1 MKKRVIELNVN
12 DDTHELLISPNR
24 TLLEILREDLGLTGT
39 KKGCDQGVCGTC
51 TVLIDGKP
59 VRSCLTLAVE
69 AQGKKITTIEG
80 LEVGGRITPLQ
91 EAFLS
96 EGAVQCGFCTPGM
109 ILTAKALLEEN
120 PTPTKEEILRAI
132 SGNLCRCTGYFKI
145 TKAITKMA
153 REPRPGEE
161 NERF

>member
-12 DDTHELLISPNR
+12 EETHEILISPNR

-39 KKGCDQGVCGTC
+39 KRGCDQGVCGTC
-51 TVLIDGKP
+51 TVLMDGKP

-69 AQGKKITTIEG
+69 AQGRKITTIEG
-80 LEVGGRITPLQ
+80 LGEGGKITRLQ

-120 PTPTKEEILRAI
+120 PAPTKEEILRAI
-132 SGNLCRCTGYFKI
+132 SGNLCRCTGYYKI

-153 REPRPGEE
+153 RETRAGEG
-161 NERF
+161 NESV